1 MPEHS
6 PLTGL
11 RLSIMMFLQFF
22 IWGAW
27 YVTTGPFMDSAGMA
41 GAIKWAYTV
50 GPLAAIVAPLFLGS
64 VADRYFASERV
75 LGVLHLIGAAALAT
89 APQFIESPGLFV
101 ALLGVHMLCYMP
113 TLALTNTVAFH
124 AMTRPEKQFPLVR
137 VWGTIGWI
145 VAGLTLSQLGAD
157 KSLNQYYLAAGAAAL
172 LGLYSFT
179 LPHTPPPA
187 AGRPFSL
194 GSALGFDAIGL
205 MRSGAFAVF
214 IVVSLLTCIPLAA
227 YYAFGGTFVGDLGV
241 SNVGAVMSRGQMSEI
256 FFMVVMPLCFAA
268 LGVKWMLA
276 VGILAWVARYAL
288 FAWSAGQPQG
298 EEVALMGWLAGD
310 PRLPLGVFIGILL
323 HGICYDFFFVTGFIY
338 TERVAPKELRAS
350 AQGLLVLV
358 TQGIGMLVGAQL
370 SGALF
375 ARVETEAGRD
385 WSFFWTVPAVF
396 AFAVLV
402 LFVLFFHPKRGAPA
416 PSGPAPRSA

>member
-6 PLTGL
+6 PLIGL
-11 RLSIMMFLQFF
+11 RLSVMMFLQFF

-27 YVTTGPFMDSAGMA
+27 YVTTGPFMDANGMA

-50 GPLAAIVAPLFLGS
+50 GPLAAIVAPLFLGG

-75 LGVLHLIGAAALAT
+75 LGTLHLLGAAALAL
-89 APQFIESPGLFV
+89 APQFVDRPGLFV
-101 ALLGVHMLCYMP
+101 GALGVHMLCYMP

-124 AMTRPEKQFPLVR
+124 SMTRPEKQFPLVR

-145 VAGLTLSQLGAD
+145 VAGLTLSQIGAD
-157 KSLNQYYLAAGAAAL
+157 KNVNQYYLAAGAAAA
-172 LGLYSFT
+172 LGLYSFA
-179 LPHTPPPA
+179 LPRTPPPA
-187 AGRPFSL
+187 AGRPFSV
-194 GSALGFDAIGL
+194 GSALGFDALGL
-205 MRSGAFAVF
+205 LRSWPFAIF

-227 YYAFGGTFVGDLGV
+227 YYAFGGTFVRDLGV
-241 SNVGAVMSRGQMSEI
+241 LNVGAAMSRGQMSEI

-288 FAWSAGQPQG
+288 FAWAAGQPTGG
-298 EEVALMGWLAGD
+298 ESVAMDWLAGD
-310 PRLPLGVFIGILL
+310 PSLPMAVFIGILL
-323 HGICYDFFFVTGFIY
+323 HGICFDFFFVTGFIY

-370 SGALF
+370 AGALF
-375 ARVETEAGRD
+375 SRVEAEGGRD

-396 AFAVLV
+396 ALAILV
-402 LFVLFFHPKRGAPA
+402 LFVLFFRPTRTPTSAPTN
-416 PSGPAPRSA
+416 S